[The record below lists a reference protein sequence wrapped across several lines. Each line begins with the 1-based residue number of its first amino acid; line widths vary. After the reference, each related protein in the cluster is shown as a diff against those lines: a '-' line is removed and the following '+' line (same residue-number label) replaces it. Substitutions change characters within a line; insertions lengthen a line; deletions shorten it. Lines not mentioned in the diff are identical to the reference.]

1 MINGKLF
8 CKSGPIC
15 DRFTDATVTYLFVVV
30 DLRAVVETS
39 LILDDD
45 VQCLTADCERVQFR
59 WSHPVHHSN
68 CVLHAHQSHR
78 RCCHSNRNCLLTSTM
93 TIFNGLFFRTTRVS
107 WYHEGKTS
115 LDLNEARDDGVW
127 GWQWHQLDHMQ
138 TICSSLQ
145 TDNHTN
151 TSSLNFYRLDALPD
165 AQPTAYPAN
174 SYMLQSQ
181 TSASAMSWWVSLVS
195 LVTCSSVKSV
205 LPLVCHLKYMPCLH
219 SLCITSYELT

>member
-93 TIFNGLFFRTTRVS
+93 TIFNGLFSRTTGVS
-107 WYHEGKTS
+107 WYHEGKTN
-115 LDLNEARDDGVW
+115 LDLNKARDDGVRGCSGISW
-127 GWQWHQLDHMQ
+127 
-138 TICSSLQ
+138 TICKQSAARSRQITTPTPHQSISTGWMLFLTLSQ
-145 TDNHTN
+145 
-151 TSSLNFYRLDALPD
+151 
-165 AQPTAYPAN
+165 QPTQQTVN
-174 SYMLQSQ
+174 MLQSQ